1 MDSLIHGSDSD
12 KEQHQAALAREGL
25 LAASYDSLLKKH
37 PTQPSILTT
46 ENMLAAGAL
55 LGSAALFIA
64 SRGRNSQALVKGA
77 EEAGLGRLSSLSA
90 SIKKDT
96 TTLIMAADKG
106 AELPQA
112 AHAAE
117 HSALD
122 FAARSRALAARDLAL
137 DAPVRELTAQKQAQL
152 AARGEVLTHPI
163 TGQALDSNHTMM
175 SLYVDSLPRK
185 NTLEFAANGHLVPG
199 IYHMSLDEFKGQ
211 FGGNTKRAEL
221 ISEFGRALKALNE
234 AGVKEVH
241 VGGSFVTK
249 RDLPNDIDFAW
260 NKHEQPFN
268 TAVLQQFEQGAL
280 LQHNS
285 GVLRSRGLQ
294 MLNTPPEGGTYK
306 GLQYFLAHG
315 HAEWEAR
322 LRGPW
327 GFSGTTIPKGF
338 VSISS

>member
-1 MDSLIHGSDSD
+1 MDSLIHGSESEN
-12 KEQHQAALAREGL
+12 KQHQAARAREGL
-25 LAASYDSLLKKH
+25 VAASYDGLLKKH
-37 PTQPSILTT
+37 PTQPSMLTT

-64 SRGRNSQALVKGA
+64 SKGRNSQALVKGA
-77 EEAGLGRLSSLSA
+77 EEAGLGRLTPLSA
-90 SIKKDT
+90 SVKQET
-96 TTLIMAADKG
+96 TALMMAADKG

-112 AHAAE
+112 AQTAQ

-122 FAARSRALAARDLAL
+122 FVARSRALAAQDLAL
-137 DAPVRELTAQKQAQL
+137 DAPVRELTAQKQAEL

-163 TGQALDSNHTMM
+163 TGQALDSKHTMM

-185 NTLEFAANGHLVPG
+185 STLEFAANGHLVPG
-199 IYHMSLDEFKGQ
+199 IYHMSLGEFKGQ
-211 FGGNTKRAEL
+211 FGGNAKRAEL
-221 ISEFGRALKALNE
+221 MSEFERALKALSD

-268 TAVLQQFEQGAL
+268 AAVLQQFEQGAL

-285 GVLRSRGLQ
+285 GALRSMGLQ

-338 VSISS
+338 VAISS

>member
-1 MDSLIHGSDSD
+1 M
-12 KEQHQAALAREGL
+12 
-25 LAASYDSLLKKH
+25 
-37 PTQPSILTT
+37 
-46 ENMLAAGAL
+46 
-55 LGSAALFIA
+55 
-64 SRGRNSQALVKGA
+64 
-77 EEAGLGRLSSLSA
+77 
-90 SIKKDT
+90 
-96 TTLIMAADKG
+96 
-106 AELPQA
+106 
-112 AHAAE
+112 
-117 HSALD
+117 
-122 FAARSRALAARDLAL
+122 
-137 DAPVRELTAQKQAQL
+137 
-152 AARGEVLTHPI
+152 LTHPV
-163 TGQALDSNHTMM
+163 TGQPLDSKHTMM
-175 SLYVDSLPRK
+175 SLYIDSLPRK
-185 NTLEFAANGHLVPG
+185 STLEFAANGHLVPG
-199 IYHMSLDEFKGQ
+199 IYHMSWDEFKGQ
-211 FGGNTKRAEL
+211 FGSNAKRTEL
-221 ISEFGRALKALNE
+221 LGEFERALKALQD

-249 RDLPNDIDFAW
+249 RDLPSDIDFAW

-268 TAVLQQFEQGAL
+268 AAVLQQFEQGAL